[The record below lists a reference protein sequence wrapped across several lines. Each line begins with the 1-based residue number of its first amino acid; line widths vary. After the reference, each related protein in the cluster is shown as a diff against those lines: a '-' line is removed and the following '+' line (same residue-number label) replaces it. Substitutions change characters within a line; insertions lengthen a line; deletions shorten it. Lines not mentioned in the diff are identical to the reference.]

1 MDNFVSILNNS
12 EISLDIKKSKFIGFS
27 FFIENELE
35 AQKIINN
42 YCNQFSD
49 ATHVCYAYVLN
60 SIEKCSDNGEP
71 SGTAGKP
78 MLEVIKKME
87 LKNVL
92 VIVVRY
98 FGGVKLGAGG
108 LNRAYGDTA
117 KQALISSGKAE
128 YTACNNYRLTFK
140 LGVEDKMFNKF
151 YLNQVTVIKK
161 VYSSVAIYDVSIAKQ
176 NCNKVLS
183 EIAGTIKRNDFYL
196 FLSCNYLKK
205 EI

>member
-1 MDNFVSILNNS
+1 MDNFVSVLNNS

-27 FFIENELE
+27 FFIENELD

-42 YCNQFSD
+42 FLDKYSD

-117 KQALISSGKAE
+117 KQVLTKSGRAQYE
-128 YTACNNYRLTFK
+128 SCNNYRLTFN

-151 YLNQVTVIKK
+151 YLSRLNVIKK
-161 VYSSVAIYDVSIAKQ
+161 VYTNVAIYDVLVSKQ
-176 NCNKVLS
+176 ASNNVLA
-183 EIAGTIKRNDFYL
+183 EIGETIKRNDFYL
-196 FLSCNYLKK
+196 FLSSDYIKK

>member
-1 MDNFVSILNNS
+1 MDNFVSVLNNS

-27 FFIENELE
+27 FFVENELD

-42 YCNQFSD
+42 FLDKYSD

-117 KQALISSGKAE
+117 KQVLTKSGRAQYE
-128 YTACNNYRLTFK
+128 SCNNYRLTFN

-151 YLNQVTVIKK
+151 YLSRLNVIKK
-161 VYSSVAIYDVSIAKQ
+161 VYTNIAIYDVLVSKQ
-176 NCNKVLS
+176 TSNNVLA
-183 EIAGTIKRNDFYL
+183 EIGETIKRNDFYL
-196 FLSCNYLKK
+196 FLSSDYIKK

>member
-12 EISLDIKKSKFIGFS
+12 EISLEIKKSKFIGFS

-35 AQKIINN
+35 AQKIISN
-42 YCNQFSD
+42 YCKQFAD
-49 ATHVCYAYVLN
+49 ATHVCYSYVLN

-78 MLEVIKKME
+78 MLEIIKKME

-117 KQALISSGKAE
+117 KQTLVSSGKAE
-128 YTACNNYRLTFK
+128 YNACNNYKFTFN

-151 YLNQVTVIKK
+151 YLNQVNVNSKYYSNLA
-161 VYSSVAIYDVSIAKQ
+161 VYEVSIFKQ
-176 NCNKVLS
+176 DCAKVLNDIS
-183 EIAGTIKRNDFYL
+183 ETVKRNNYYT
-196 FLSCNYLKK
+196 FLNSNYIKK